1 MTKTLNWYIEDREM
15 DMDAKTFIH
24 YVKIFQTHWL
34 SLDQIKEKYLEDL
47 QQEHGIVVVYLV
59 LKLILMLFYSQSQ
72 IRQYSKLNKM
82 VRIPSEVI
90 LNMGRY
96 LEMDQYLEMHLK
108 FLYQTT
114 AILII
119 IVNLNLEVLTIF
131 HREWS
136 MNQKQI
142 HI

>member
-1 MTKTLNWYIEDREM
+1 
-15 DMDAKTFIH
+15 
-24 YVKIFQTHWL
+24 
-34 SLDQIKEKYLEDL
+34 LEDL